1 MEALKLCN
9 LTWSPLKHFFHS
21 HAFRRTPPVLVLR
34 ACSSSTA
41 AADTRAAGRGRR
53 SSESSSTTSTSD
65 RDAIRAIR
73 LKKVRASSVSCNGDV
88 LLRFLLIAVFHVC
101 VCVWWGIWVEAE
113 FEVEFWIWKF
123 CVVCFFVE
131 LQCRIENWLP
141 CRVVVNFV
149 INLSLY

>member
-88 LLRFLLIAVFHVC
+88 LLRFLLSAVFHVC
-101 VCVWWGIWVEAE
+101 VCVCGEGYELKLNLKLSFE
-113 FEVEFWIWKF
+113 FENSAL
-123 CVVCFFVE
+123 CVFSLNFNVGLKIDCLVE
-131 LQCRIENWLP
+131 L
-141 CRVVVNFV
+141 
-149 INLSLY
+149 